1 MIENQLQILGLKG
14 EEIKIYLELLKR
26 GQISVTAVAKFTK
39 TPRINCYYHLQNLK
53 KRGFVIESRKNKM
66 KHFSAEN
73 PKIFLAK
80 AQEQKNVAEQIL
92 PELESLTNTNST
104 KPKIQFFEDR
114 TGIKQIFDRLTDQ
127 KTHTIFSFTN
137 FQQLIQIVSLPI
149 LKKHFLERTK
159 KGIKSRIICANNE
172 IAQILNEEIFAKHT
186 PFFEVFFVDE
196 QKARQH
202 RGVINKYIETTL
214 QQTGLAQTCKLCSSP
229 LPINSK
235 YAICQSCF
243 KKNYTHKRTTHKR
256 H

>member
-1 MIENQLQILGLKG
+1 MIENKLQFLGLKN
-14 EEIKIYLELLKR
+14 EEIKIYLALLKR
-26 GQISVTAVAKFTK
+26 GQTSVTAVANFTK
-39 TPRINCYYHLQNLK
+39 TPRINCYHHLQNLK
-53 KRGFVIESRKNKM
+53 KQGFVIESRKNKM

-196 QKARQH
+196 QKFPLKSEITLLEKH
-202 RGVINKYIETTL
+202 VITL
-214 QQTGLAQTCKLCSSP
+214 NLNQQTPIGTVMEDTEVYKAQKTIFDLAWMAATSFIGQ
-229 LPINSK
+229 
-235 YAICQSCF
+235 
-243 KKNYTHKRTTHKR
+243 
-256 H
+256 